1 MGFDRELTHFICG
14 CYYQYWSHDFFNY
27 TKDHQ
32 FIDVCGK
39 HTNQAMAM
47 EDQRQKEKQIIVEAT
62 DILVKEMDAN
72 KIIRNLKAKHVIS
85 NKGESQL
92 LQVSENSTRAR
103 DVLYLLVKLDRPVL
117 QPLRNALIKAGHSD
131 LLKYLSLET
140 QTPEKNKD
148 STDGRRNKP

>member
-1 MGFDRELTHFICG
+1 
-14 CYYQYWSHDFFNY
+14 
-27 TKDHQ
+27 
-32 FIDVCGK
+32 
-39 HTNQAMAM
+39 M

-62 DILVKEMDAN
+62 DILVKEMDTN

-103 DVLYLLVKLDRPVL
+103 DVLSLIVKSDRPVL

-131 LLKYLSLET
+131 LLQYLSLET
-140 QTPEKNKD
+140 QTPEKIKTQQMEEETNPEMND
-148 STDGRRNKP
+148 DITTSYEGRFSSFIYKTKCM